1 MPSTQSAYAIAFC
14 ALGTLA
20 LVVAQY
26 QGKRQEI
33 GKVQLISPR
42 GKHAA
47 GLVFIV
53 IGVLIFAAKLMIHR

>member
-14 ALGTLA
+14 ALGALA

-26 QGKRQEI
+26 QGKRQQI

-42 GKHAA
+42 GKHTA
-47 GLVFIV
+47 GLVFVV
-53 IGVLIFAAKLMIHR
+53 IGVLIFAAKLMTYR